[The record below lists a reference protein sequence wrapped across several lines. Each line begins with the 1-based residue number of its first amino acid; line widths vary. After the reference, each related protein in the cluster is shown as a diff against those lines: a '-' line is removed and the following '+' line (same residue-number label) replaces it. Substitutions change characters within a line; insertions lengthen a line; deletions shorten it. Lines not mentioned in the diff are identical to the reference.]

1 MGAVCM
7 NKTYHRLGRFE
18 AWDVLRLGTFYSW
31 DILKLGCFRVGKF
44 WGLGRFNAVDVF
56 ELGRSGV
63 GMFWGLGHFVAGTF
77 WGWEVLLVEPYVVD
91 VL

>member
-1 MGAVCM
+1 
-7 NKTYHRLGRFE
+7 LGRFI
-18 AWDVLRLGTFYSW
+18 VGTFYSW
-31 DILKLGCFRVGKF
+31 DVL
-44 WGLGRFNAVDVF
+44 GLGSFGMAWDVWMLWMF
-56 ELGRSGV
+56 WSWDILGV